1 MLIQPFRLGDEGD
14 EQAAAQPFPLMIG
27 VDIDGMFDGV
37 AKAVKGAP
45 VAEGGVTGN
54 HPVFFAHQ
62 HGITGYLPGFE
73 PGNTVVGIDG
83 FVVPDGGGMDDRMV
97 VDFSDCRA
105 IVFAGMAD
113 AHGNPQACTL

>member
-1 MLIQPFRLGDEGD
+1 
-14 EQAAAQPFPLMIG
+14 
-27 VDIDGMFDGV
+27 MFDGV

-54 HPVFFAHQ
+54 HAVFFAHQ

-83 FVVPDGGGMDDRMV
+83 FVVPDGGGMDDRVV
-97 VDFSDCRA
+97 VDFSDCCA
-105 IVFAGMAD
+105 IVFAAWRMLMV
-113 AHGNPQACTL
+113 TLRLVHYSSTILLQ